1 MEAIMN
7 MILCIIYDL
16 LGLSGIAL
24 LIIISVTSARSYRED
39 KELRLPQEERD
50 KEYHERRMKEP
61 EAHRS

>member
-1 MEAIMN
+1 METIMN

-39 KELRLPQEERD
+39 KELRLHQVERAT
-50 KEYHERRMKEP
+50 EYHKRCMKEL